1 MIYDDLISGYWICF
15 DNYIIV
21 QCCSLRMRCPAVR
34 QSMRWNWPGVK
45 SDGIGTP
52 WFRPKLP
59 SVGAVPRCRNQGEN
73 MGNTWRMLSQLAELF
88 FLWYHL
94 WSDKHHRFHSDFS
107 HFFMIWNSS
116 SAVALTPRCAGCG
129 RKADGWV
136 WALEAVGPGRQTQ
149 KKHAVD
155 AQPHVR
161 STCQVW
167 STKVGP
173 SEISRFQYV
182 S

>member
-1 MIYDDLISGYWICF
+1 
-15 DNYIIV
+15 
-21 QCCSLRMRCPAVR
+21 MRCPAVR

-59 SVGAVPRCRNQGEN
+59 SVGAVPSRNQGEN

-88 FLWYHL
+88 FLWYHV
-94 WSDKHHRFHSDFS
+94 WSDKYHRFHSDFPT
-107 HFFMIWNSS
+107 FLWYSS
-116 SAVALTPRCAGCG
+116 SAVALTRRCAGCG

-149 KKHAVD
+149 KKRRCRRCSTSREKHMPSVKHKGWSQWD
-155 AQPHVR
+155 QHVSKR
-161 STCQVW
+161 FIE
-167 STKVGP
+167 P
-173 SEISRFQYV
+173 LSRTFHSYP
-182 S
+182 

>member
-94 WSDKHHRFHSDFS
+94 WSDKHHRFHSDFPTFLWYETRAQRWRS
-107 HFFMIWNSS
+107 LPGVQDAEERPTDEFGRLKL
-116 SAVALTPRCAGCG
+116 SAQE
-129 RKADGWV
+129 D
-136 WALEAVGPGRQTQ
+136 
-149 KKHAVD
+149 KHRRNM
-155 AQPHVR
+155 P
-161 STCQVW
+161 
-167 STKVGP
+167 
-173 SEISRFQYV
+173 
-182 S
+182 